1 MSTLVLAVESATYVG
16 TVAVIRDGEVV
27 AERSVAMRGER
38 AERLMPAVVDAL
50 DAAGVMAT
58 ELTAV
63 ACGGGPG
70 SFTSLRIAA
79 SIAKG
84 ITMALGVPLVTAS
97 SLTLVVA
104 GPLDRLPRGRYVAT
118 LDAMRGEVFAQEV
131 VVTDDGAIENAAPF
145 RRGPSEAI
153 ASWADEIGATVV
165 GPTQGRELAPHAR
178 GFSRLLGTSMV
189 STANPADWEPEYGRK
204 AEAQVKWEAQHGRE
218 LADAG

>member
-1 MSTLVLAVESATYVG
+1 MSPLVLALDSATYVG

-27 AERSVAMRGER
+27 ADRSVAMRGER

-50 DAAGVMAT
+50 NSAGVMAT
-58 ELTAV
+58 ELTTV

-84 ITMALGVPLVTAS
+84 ISLALGVPLVTAS

-104 GPLDRLPRGRYVAT
+104 GAKETLPPGRYVAT
-118 LDAMRGEVFAQEV
+118 LDAMRGELFAREV
-131 VVTDDGAIENAAPF
+131 VVATDGAIEEPGDF
-145 RRGPSEAI
+145 RRGPVAAI
-153 ASWADEIGATVV
+153 ESWAGETGATIV
-165 GPTQGRELAPHAR
+165 GPTLEQGLAPHAR
-178 GFSRLLGTSMV
+178 GFTRLLGTSLV
-189 STANPADWEPEYGRK
+189 SEVNPANWEPEYGRK

>member
-1 MSTLVLAVESATYVG
+1 MSHLVLAVESATYVG
-16 TVAVIRDGEVV
+16 TVAIIRDREVV

-50 DAAGVMAT
+50 NASGIMAT
-58 ELTAV
+58 DLTAV

-84 ITMALGVPLVTAS
+84 ITIALSVPLVTAS

-104 GPLDRLPRGRYVAT
+104 GSAEPLAAGRYVAV
-118 LDAMRGEVFAQEV
+118 LDAMRGELFAREV
-131 VVTDDGAIENAAPF
+131 VVTDADGIEQRGDF
-145 RRGPSEAI
+145 RRGSTGEI
-153 ASWADEIGATVV
+153 ESWARELGATLI
-165 GPTQGRELAPHAR
+165 GPTVGRTGSPHAR
-178 GFSRLLGTSMV
+178 GFAMLLGTPLV
-189 STANPADWEPEYGRK
+189 SEVKAADWEPEYGRK